1 MKMKRLLMLLVILTG
16 LLPAAYSQAFK
27 VSGKVVSAQN
37 NQPLVGASV
46 VVKGSNGGTTTN
58 EMGLFSLTVPAA
70 PSTIVVSFAGMESVE
85 RTVNGATTLNIVL
98 QEVSS
103 QLNDVVVV
111 GYGTQKI
118 TKVSGAIST
127 VKSGDIEKLVPAR
140 AEEAIQG
147 RAAGV
152 NVIQGGSPGSRP
164 TVLIRGIPSF
174 TGTDP
179 VIIIDGVPQT
189 LTDFNSINAGDI

>member
-1 MKMKRLLMLLVILTG
+1 MLLVLMTG
-16 LLPAAYSQAFK
+16 LLPAAFSQSFK
-27 VSGKVVSAQN
+27 VTGKVLSAQN

-46 VVKGSNGGTTTN
+46 VVKGNNSGTTTN
-58 EMGLFSLTVPAA
+58 ELGLFTLTVPAA

-85 RTVNGATTLNIVL
+85 RTVSAATNLNIVL

-127 VKSGDIEKLVPAR
+127 VKSADIEK
-140 AEEAIQG
+140 
-147 RAAGV
+147 
-152 NVIQGGSPGSRP
+152 
-164 TVLIRGIPSF
+164 
-174 TGTDP
+174 
-179 VIIIDGVPQT
+179 
-189 LTDFNSINAGDI
+189 